1 MSAEP
6 RREGSGSGRGEAKVE
21 RIADPV
27 VEARSL
33 AEVVR
38 WWAQRK
44 GDALAFRFLVSGV
57 ETSTCLSYA
66 ELDARARAVA
76 GWLREHTHEG
86 DRALL
91 VHEPGL
97 SFIVDFVAC
106 QYAGVIP
113 VPVQPPSAVNLELGL
128 ARVGSIARNA
138 APRVVLA
145 SLGLRDLLADKLAA
159 LIGPVTPSWLDRGV
173 ALADPGSLPLPRAE
187 LPALLQYTSG
197 STAAPRGVV
206 VEQRNLLANLR
217 AIRSSF
223 GHDHQLHGVSWLP
236 AFHDMGLIG
245 MLLQPLYVGGSAT
258 TMAPLSF
265 LKRPALWLEAISAFG
280 ESHRI
285 TSGGPN
291 FGYELCL
298 ERVSEAQIDALD
310 LSRWRVAFC
319 GSEPIRHEVLSAFT
333 DKFARC
339 GFDAAA
345 LLPCYGL
352 AESTLMV
359 SGARLQ
365 PRQRALA
372 VRREALA
379 RGRAELAAPGTIG
392 STWITNCGPTIAE
405 HELRTV
411 DPERLVEVDP
421 GELGEIWVRGPSVA
435 SGYWGDAERSRERFA
450 AHTSTG
456 AGPFLRTGDLGFVHG
471 GHLYVTGR
479 LQEMLIIR
487 GRNLFPQDI
496 EATVVACDVDVRPGG
511 VAAVGL
517 GEHEHELGLIVELP
531 RRAHAR
537 RTDIHQAIVQA
548 VTTAHGVAVTRLEF
562 VPTRSLPHTS
572 SGKLQRRLACARTFD
587 TPAVCPSETN
597 MHALYDEPDDYFA
610 KLEARTTNYRFD
622 LERDVA
628 WSRLAEPGL
637 YFTQTVL
644 GPGGVDLDALD
655 RIDGVGEVFQW
666 ALAIAICEEFVALE
680 QRILR
685 FLRTEQA
692 AGRLP
697 TARSTELFDDE
708 EVKHV
713 QLFRR
718 YADALKAQRPKLAVQ
733 LDEHL
738 LRSFATA
745 WWHDDARENYPC
757 AAVYHFVNWLHFVYF
772 EEYSIYLHGVMRHD
786 PKVQPA
792 WLSAHAAH
800 MREERQ
806 HVLTDAVYL
815 DRLILDQPARREWS
829 LWFLQQSSK
838 DASGLAGLEGVWT
851 FVRER
856 FPAVDSLGSPISLLG
871 DVRLRQRAFV
881 RLLRHEGA
889 FGRTLAAATGFEEFI
904 ADLDR
909 APASVGP
916 IANDDEPA
924 SELELE
930 LRERLKTQIALALNM
945 PAERVSIDQALI
957 HFGLDSVAAVQVIA
971 DVERFLEGCPCG
983 AIELPP
989 TLLFE
994 QPDLRSLARA
1004 IATLAGGT
1012 LAAPSTPSAPSLPI
1026 LALDDAI
1033 FASPARAAQRVLL
1046 TGATGFL
1053 CSHLLAALL
1062 DGSDDRVT
1070 CLVRAD
1076 DDAHARARLRE
1087 TLLENR
1093 LDPKL
1098 VDRVEVIVGDI
1109 GRPLFGLSPARFS
1122 ELAASL
1128 DVIHHGAALV
1138 DFVRPYAQLEAA
1150 NVIGTQEIIRLAA
1163 SGSRGPTP
1171 LNLIST
1177 IGIFDTRSQR
1187 ADRLIREHDVPEH
1200 EAGFRNGYGHSKWA
1214 AEQLAIQARR
1224 RGLPLRIFRPGVVCG
1239 STRTGAWQ
1247 PDMVA
1252 ALFKS
1257 FIESGTA
1264 IQPRADGSLD
1274 AAPVD
1279 YVAQA
1284 IVHIA
1289 RRADTLGEIFH
1300 LNNPAPTPWR
1310 SIYRAL
1316 EQLGHP
1322 LELVDYPQW
1331 LASLTGPA
1339 ADPALRPYAAY
1350 FKARDQAWKLRQPS
1364 FDVSNTRAA
1373 LLDADIRCP
1382 VVDASLLAL
1391 YLEHF
1396 RSTGFLRP
1404 GAARRQEEH
1413 THVV

>member
-1 MSAEP
+1 MLVEP
-6 RREGSGSGRGEAKVE
+6 AV
-21 RIADPV
+21 DPLA
-27 VEARSL
+27 EARSL

-38 WWAQRK
+38 WWATQR
-44 GDALAFRFLVSGV
+44 GEALALRFLVSGI

-76 GWLREHTHEG
+76 GWLREHADEG

-91 VHEPGL
+91 VHEPGVQ
-97 SFIVDFVAC
+97 FIVDFVAC

-128 ARVGSIARNA
+128 ARVGGIARNA

-145 SLGLRDLLADKLAA
+145 SAALVDRLENELAA
-159 LIGPVTPSWLDRGV
+159 LIGAAAPIWLDRGI
-173 ALADPGSLPLPRAE
+173 ALADPGPLALPSVE

-197 STAAPRGVV
+197 STAVPRGVV
-206 VEQRNLLANLR
+206 VQQRNLLANLR
-217 AIRSSF
+217 AIRSNF
-223 GHDHQLHGVSWLP
+223 GHDHNCDGVSWLP

-245 MLLQPLYVGGSAT
+245 MLLQPLYIGGSAT

-265 LKRPALWLEAISAFG
+265 LKRPALWLEAVSRFG
-280 ESHRI
+280 QNSWI

-298 ERVSEAQIDALD
+298 ERVSEAEIDTLD

-319 GSEPIRHEVLSAFT
+319 GSEPIRHEVLSAFA

-339 GFDAAA
+339 GFDVRA

-365 PRQRALA
+365 PRERALA

-379 RGRAELAAPGTIG
+379 RGRAQLAAPGTIG
-392 STWITNCGPTIAE
+392 SAWITNCGPTIAE
-405 HELRTV
+405 HELRIV
-411 DPERLVEVDP
+411 DPEHLVELEP
-421 GELGEIWVRGPSVA
+421 GALGEIWVRGPSV
-435 SGYWGDAERSRERFA
+435 STGYWNDVEASRERFD
-450 AHTSTG
+450 AHTRAG
-456 AGPFLRTGDLGFVHG
+456 EGPFLRTGDLGFVHG
-471 GHLYVTGR
+471 GHLHVTGR
-479 LQEMLIIR
+479 LKELLIIR

-496 EATVVACDVDVRPGG
+496 EATVAACDPELRPGG

-517 GEHEHELGLIVELP
+517 GEHEHELGLIVELS
-531 RRAHAR
+531 RKARAR
-537 RTDIHQAIVQA
+537 RSDIQAAIVEA
-548 VTTAHGVAVTRLEF
+548 VTTAHGVAITRLEF
-562 VPTRSLPHTS
+562 VPPRSLPHTS
-572 SGKLQRRLACARTFD
+572 SGKLQRRLACVRTFD
-587 TPAVCPSETN
+587 TPIARPSETN
-597 MHALYDEPDDYFA
+597 MQALYDQPDDYFT

-628 WSRLAEPGL
+628 WSRLSEPGL
-637 YFTQTVL
+637 YFTQAVL
-644 GPGGVDLDALD
+644 GHGGVDLDALA
-655 RIDGVGEVFQW
+655 RIDGGGEVGEVFQW

-680 QRILR
+680 QRILG

-697 TARSTELFDDE
+697 SARSTELFDDE

-718 YADALKAQRPKLAVQ
+718 YADALKAQRPALAAE
-733 LDEHL
+733 LDAHL

-745 WWHDDARENYPC
+745 WWHDDAPGNYPS
-757 AAVYHFVNWLHFVYF
+757 AAVHHFVNWLHFVYF

-800 MREERQ
+800 MKEERQ
-806 HVLTDAVYL
+806 HVLTDAAYL
-815 DRLILDQPARREWS
+815 DRLILDESARREWS
-829 LWFLQQSSK
+829 RWFLQQSSK

-871 DVRLRQRAFV
+871 DLGLRQRAFV
-881 RLLRHEGA
+881 RLLTREGA
-889 FGRTLAAATGFEEFI
+889 FGRTLAAATGFDEFV
-904 ADLDR
+904 AGLEV
-909 APASVGP
+909 AGKTGASSTA
-916 IANDDEPA
+916 ITEDEA
-924 SELELE
+924 ATELELE
-930 LRERLKTQIALALNM
+930 LRERLRSQVALALNM
-945 PAERVSIDQALI
+945 SPERVDLDQALI

-971 DVERFLEGCPCG
+971 DVERYLHGCPG
-983 AIELPP
+983 GGVELPP

-1004 IATLAGGT
+1004 IAALAGGT
-1012 LAAPSTPSAPSLPI
+1012 ASTPSTPIAPSLPM

-1033 FASPARAAQRVLL
+1033 FAGQARGPQRILL

-1070 CLVRAD
+1070 CLVRAND
-1076 DDAHARARLRE
+1076 QAHARARLRE
-1087 TLLENR
+1087 TLIQNA

-1098 VDRVEVIVGDI
+1098 VDRVEVVVGDI
-1109 GRPLFGLSPARFS
+1109 GRPLFGLTPVRFA

-1128 DVIHHGAALV
+1128 DVIYHGAALV

-1163 SGSRGPTP
+1163 AGSRGPTP

-1177 IGIFDTRSQR
+1177 IGIFDTQSQR
-1187 ADRLIREHDVPEH
+1187 GDRLIREHDVPEH

-1214 AEQLAIQARR
+1214 SEQLAIQARR

-1239 STRTGAWQ
+1239 STTTGVWQ

-1252 ALFKS
+1252 ALLKS
-1257 FIESGTA
+1257 FVESSTA
-1264 IQPRADGSLD
+1264 IQPVADGSLD

-1279 YVAQA
+1279 FVAQA

-1300 LNNPAPTPWR
+1300 LNNPTPTPWR

-1322 LELVDYPQW
+1322 LELVDYGRW

-1339 ADPALRPYAAY
+1339 ADPALLPYAAY
-1350 FKARDQAWKLRQPS
+1350 FKTRDQAWKLRQPS
-1364 FDVSNTRAA
+1364 FDTSNTRAA
-1373 LLDADIRCP
+1373 LLDGDVRCP
-1382 VVDASLLAL
+1382 VVDAKLLAL

-1404 GAARRQEEH
+1404 SARLEQDLAPLRQQEH
-1413 THVV
+1413 AHVG

>member
-1 MSAEP
+1 MSAE
-6 RREGSGSGRGEAKVE
+6 SVV
-21 RIADPV
+21 DPV
-27 VEARSL
+27 IEARSL

-38 WWAQRK
+38 WWVQRR
-44 GDALAFRFLVSGV
+44 GEALALRFLVSGV

-76 GWLREHTHEG
+76 GWLREHADEG

-91 VHEPGL
+91 IHEPGL
-97 SFIVDFVAC
+97 SFIVDFIAC

-138 APRVVLA
+138 MPRVGLA
-145 SLGLRDLLADKLAA
+145 SPGLGDRLADKLAA
-159 LIGPVTPSWLDRGV
+159 RIGTAAPVWLDRNITLG
-173 ALADPGSLPLPRAE
+173 DPGPLPLPSAE

-197 STAAPRGVV
+197 STATPRGVV
-206 VEQRNLLANLR
+206 VGQRNLLANLR

-223 GHDHQLHGVSWLP
+223 GHQHSCDGVSWLP

-245 MLLQPLYVGGSAT
+245 MLLQPLYIGGSAT

-265 LKRPALWLEAISAFG
+265 LKRPALWLEAVSRFG
-280 ESHRI
+280 EGRRI

-291 FGYELCL
+291 FGYQLCL
-298 ERVSEAQIDALD
+298 ERVSEAEIDTLD

-319 GSEPIRHEVLSAFT
+319 GSEPIRHEVLSAFA

-359 SGARLQ
+359 SGASLQ
-365 PRQRALA
+365 PSARALA

-392 STWITNCGPTIAE
+392 SAWITNCGPTIAE
-405 HELRTV
+405 HELRIV
-411 DPERLVEVDP
+411 DPEDLVERGA

-435 SGYWGDAERSRERFA
+435 SGYWGDIEGSRERFD
-450 AHTSTG
+450 AHTSAG
-456 AGPFLRTGDLGFVHG
+456 QGPFLRTGDLGFVHD
-471 GHLYVTGR
+471 GHLHVTGR
-479 LQEMLIIR
+479 LKELLIIR

-496 EATVVACDVDVRPGG
+496 EATVAACDPDLRSGG

-537 RTDIHQAIVQA
+537 RSDIHAAIVHA
-548 VTTAHGVAVTRLEF
+548 VTTAHGVAIARLEF
-562 VPTRSLPHTS
+562 VPSRSLPHTS

-587 TPAVCPSETN
+587 TPAVCPSETP
-597 MHALYDEPDDYFA
+597 MQDLYDQPDDYFA

-637 YFTQTVL
+637 YFTQAVL
-644 GPGGVDLDALD
+644 GPGGVDLDALA

-680 QRILR
+680 QRILG

-697 TARSTELFDDE
+697 AARSTELFDDE

-718 YADALKAQRPKLAVQ
+718 YADALKAQRPALAAE
-733 LDEHL
+733 LDVHL

-745 WWHDDARENYPC
+745 WWHDDAQANYPS
-757 AAVYHFVNWLHFVYF
+757 AAVHHFVNWLHFVYF
-772 EEYSIYLHGVMRHD
+772 EEYSIHLHGVMRHD
-786 PKVQPA
+786 PQVQPA

-806 HVLTDAVYL
+806 HVLTDAAYL
-815 DRLILDQPARREWS
+815 ERLILDEPARREWS
-829 LWFLQQSSK
+829 KWFLQQSSK
-838 DASGLAGLEGVWT
+838 DTSGLAGLEGVWT

-856 FPAVDSLGSPISLLG
+856 FPAVDSLGSPLALLG
-871 DVRLRQRAFV
+871 DLGLRQRAFV
-881 RLLRHEGA
+881 RLLTREGA
-889 FGRTLAAATGFEEFI
+889 FGRTLAAAPGFAEFV
-904 ADLDR
+904 AELETSSV
-909 APASVGP
+909 ASEGSVSD
-916 IANDDEPA
+916 DDEPA
-924 SELELE
+924 SALELE
-930 LRERLKTQIALALNM
+930 LRERLRAQVAIALNM
-945 PAERVSIDQALI
+945 PPERVSLDQALI

-971 DVERFLEGCPCG
+971 DVERYLHGCPCG

-1004 IATLAGGT
+1004 IAALAGGSV
-1012 LAAPSTPSAPSLPI
+1012 AAPSIPSAPSLPV
-1026 LALDDAI
+1026 LELDTAI
-1033 FASPARAAQRVLL
+1033 FAGQARGAQRILL

-1076 DDAHARARLRE
+1076 DHAHARARLRE
-1087 TLLENR
+1087 TLLQNS

-1098 VDRVEVIVGDI
+1098 VDRVEVVVGDI
-1109 GRPLFGLSPARFS
+1109 GRALFGLTAARFA

-1128 DVIHHGAALV
+1128 DVIYHGAALV

-1163 SGSRGPTP
+1163 AGSRGPTP

-1177 IGIFDTRSQR
+1177 IGIFDTHSQR
-1187 ADRLIREHDVPEH
+1187 GDRLIREHDVPEH

-1252 ALFKS
+1252 ALLKS

-1264 IQPRADGSLD
+1264 IQPQADGSLD

-1289 RRADTLGEIFH
+1289 RRADTLGETFH
-1300 LNNPAPTPWR
+1300 LNNPTPTPWR

-1322 LELVDYPQW
+1322 LELVDYGRW
-1331 LASLTGPA
+1331 LASPTGPA
-1339 ADPALRPYAAY
+1339 ADPALLPYAAY
-1350 FKARDQAWKLRQPS
+1350 FKTRDQAWKLRQAS

-1373 LLDADIRCP
+1373 LVDADVRCP
-1382 VVDASLLAL
+1382 VVDANLLAL

-1396 RSTGFLRP
+1396 RTTGFLRTTTRYPVGSP
-1404 GAARRQEEH
+1404 GVGHQLMGGSA
-1413 THVV
+1413 

>member
-1 MSAEP
+1 MS
-6 RREGSGSGRGEAKVE
+6 GERAV
-21 RIADPV
+21 DPL

-38 WWAQRK
+38 WWAQQR
-44 GDALAFRFLVSGV
+44 GEALAFRFLVSGI

-66 ELDARARAVA
+66 ELDTRARAIA
-76 GWLREHTHEG
+76 GWLREHTDEG

-91 VHEPGL
+91 IHEPGL
-97 SFIVDFVAC
+97 SFIVDFIAC

-113 VPVQPPSAVNLELGL
+113 VPVQPPSAVSLELGL
-128 ARVGSIARNA
+128 SRVGGIVRSAM
-138 APRVVLA
+138 PRVVLA
-145 SLGLRDLLADKLAA
+145 SLGLRDRLANELAA
-159 LIGPVTPSWLDRGV
+159 DLPWLDRGI
-173 ALADPGSLPLPRAE
+173 ALADPGAMSLPSAKV
-187 LPALLQYTSG
+187 PALLQYTSG

-217 AIRSSF
+217 AIRSTF
-223 GHDHQLHGVSWLP
+223 GHERSCDGVSWLP

-245 MLLQPLYVGGSAT
+245 MLLQPLYIGGSAT

-265 LKRPALWLEAISAFG
+265 LKRPTLWLEAVSHFG
-280 ESHRI
+280 QNTWI

-298 ERVSEAQIDALD
+298 ERVSEAEIDALD

-319 GSEPIRHEVLSAFT
+319 GSEPIRHEVLSAFA

-339 GFDAAA
+339 GFDKAA
-345 LLPCYGL
+345 LFPCYGL

-365 PRQRALA
+365 PSDRALA

-379 RGRAELAAPGTIG
+379 RGRAEQAAPGTIG
-392 STWITNCGPTIAE
+392 SAWITNCGPTIAE
-405 HELRTV
+405 HELRIV
-411 DPERLVEVDP
+411 DPEHLVEREP
-421 GELGEIWVRGPSVA
+421 GALGEIWVRGPSVA
-435 SGYWGDAERSRERFA
+435 AGYWNDVEASRERFG
-450 AHTSTG
+450 AHTRAG
-456 AGPFLRTGDLGFVHG
+456 EGPFLRTGDLGFVHD
-471 GHLYVTGR
+471 GHLHVTGR
-479 LQEMLIIR
+479 LKELLIIR

-496 EATVVACDVDVRPGG
+496 EATVVACHPELRRAC

-537 RTDIHQAIVQA
+537 RSEIQVAIVQA
-548 VTTAHGVAVTRLEF
+548 VTGAHGVAIARLEF
-562 VPTRSLPHTS
+562 VPPRSLPHTS

-587 TPAVCPSETN
+587 TPAVRESEPA
-597 MHALYDEPDDYFA
+597 MQALYDQPDDYFA
-610 KLEARTTNYRFD
+610 KLEGRTTNYRFD

-628 WSRLAEPGL
+628 WSRLSEPGL
-637 YFTQTVL
+637 YFTQAVL
-644 GPGGVDLDALD
+644 GPGGVDLDALA
-655 RIDGVGEVFQW
+655 RIEGVGEVFQW

-697 TARSTELFDDE
+697 VARSTELFDDE

-718 YADALKAQRPKLAVQ
+718 YADALKAQRPALAAE
-733 LDEHL
+733 LDAHL

-745 WWHDDARENYPC
+745 WWHDDAPENYPS
-757 AAVYHFVNWLHFVYF
+757 AAVHHFVHWLHFVYF
-772 EEYSIYLHGVMRHD
+772 EEYSIHLHAVLRHD
-786 PKVQPA
+786 ALVQPA

-806 HVLTDAVYL
+806 HVLTDAAYL
-815 DRLILDQPARREWS
+815 QRLILDEPTRREWS
-829 LWFLQQSSK
+829 KWFLQQSSK

-851 FVRER
+851 FVREQ
-856 FPAVDSLGSPISLLG
+856 FPAVDSLGSPQSLLG
-871 DVRLRQRAFV
+871 ELGLRQRAFV
-881 RLLRHEGA
+881 RLLTREGA
-889 FGRTLAAATGFEEFI
+889 FGRTLAAAIGFDEFVAELATLPSEAAVSI
-904 ADLDR
+904 D
-909 APASVGP
+909 V
-916 IANDDEPA
+916 DEPA
-924 SELELE
+924 TELELE
-930 LRERLKTQIALALNM
+930 LRERLQAQIALALNM
-945 PAERVSIDQALI
+945 PLERVSLDQALI

-971 DVERFLEGCPCG
+971 DVERHVGV
-983 AIELPP
+983 ELPP

-994 QPDLRSLARA
+994 QPDVRSLARA
-1004 IATLAGGT
+1004 IAA
-1012 LAAPSTPSAPSLPI
+1012 LAAGRVTAAPTPSAPTLPM

-1033 FASPARAAQRVLL
+1033 FASRARGAQRILL

-1053 CSHLLAALL
+1053 CSHLLEALL
-1062 DGSDDRVT
+1062 DGSEDRVT

-1076 DDAHARARLRE
+1076 DQAHARARLRA
-1087 TLLENR
+1087 TLIENR
-1093 LDPKL
+1093 LDPEL
-1098 VDRVEVIVGDI
+1098 ADRIEVVVGDI
-1109 GRPLFGLSPARFS
+1109 GRPLLGLPSDQFA

-1128 DVIHHGAALV
+1128 DVIYHGAALV

-1163 SGSRGPTP
+1163 AGSRGPTP

-1177 IGIFDTRSQR
+1177 IGIFDTNTQR
-1187 ADRLIREHDVPEH
+1187 GDHLIREHDVPEH

-1214 AEQLAIQARR
+1214 GEQLAIQARR

-1252 ALFKS
+1252 ALLKS
-1257 FIESGTA
+1257 FVESGTA
-1264 IQPRADGSLD
+1264 IRPVADGSLD
-1274 AAPVD
+1274 AAPAD

-1310 SIYRAL
+1310 TIYRAL
-1316 EQLGHP
+1316 AQLGHA
-1322 LELVDYPQW
+1322 LELVDYGSW
-1331 LASLTGPA
+1331 LASLTGPT
-1339 ADPALRPYAAY
+1339 ADPALLPYAAY
-1350 FKARDQAWKLRQPS
+1350 FKTRDQAWKLRQSS
-1364 FDVSNTRAA
+1364 FDTSNTRAA
-1373 LLDADIRCP
+1373 LLGSDIRCP
-1382 VVDASLLAL
+1382 VVDAKLLAL

-1396 RSTGFLRP
+1396 RMTGFLR
-1404 GAARRQEEH
+1404 ASA
-1413 THVV
+1413 THQQAELAHVG